1 MGFSREIVLRQN
13 PNFKSSQIE
22 LLYNS
27 LVKGDFHPFD
37 DNGYVHFKIDNE
49 EITSLPADSKGLNEQ
64 TKAIK
69 NAQENKFPVSIQ
81 FTHKINQ
88 RNITL
93 INRGDEYRFHLEIR
107 TSDDQ
112 FKLFNEFHES
122 VKRSIPIEFHKNRI
136 DWISNYNEEVIRCE
150 TDMHHE
156 GVLVLC
162 SSNRLKEYY
171 KDKEYNYDYPN
182 GLSDLLRQKRIIAI
196 DSKDYQYST
205 ILERE
210 RITEW
215 SFGYY
220 NSIDFTDNDELLI
233 LHYGDFTMICD
244 NHNGDYK
251 SYGWKHII
259 ALPIEEK
266 KDQVMLIAKP
276 KDEEDKR
283 LIIQFREIDR
293 ILKKNNW
300 LEYEGIPTH
309 NKWS

>member
-13 PNFKSSQIE
+13 PNYKSSQIE

-37 DNGYVHFKIDNE
+37 DSGFVHFKIDNE
-49 EITSLPADSKGLNEQ
+49 EISSLPADDKGLNEQ

-69 NAQENKFPVSIQ
+69 NAQENNLPISIQ

-112 FKLFNEFHES
+112 FKLFYEFYDS
-122 VKRSIPIEFHKNRI
+122 LKKSIPMEFHKNRI

-156 GVLVLC
+156 GVLILC

-182 GLSDLLRQKRIIAI
+182 GLSDLLRQKRLIAI

-210 RITEW
+210 KITEW

-259 ALPIEEK
+259 ALPIEKEK
-266 KDQVMLIAKP
+266 EQVMLIAKP
-276 KDEEDKR
+276 KEDIDKR
-283 LIIQFREIDR
+283 VVIQFTNTNRR
-293 ILKKNNW
+293 QNKNNW
-300 LEYEGIPTH
+300 IEYEGIPTH